1 MQNPL
6 SNYLKTIELFLKG
19 AGFYRGCILTISVVI
34 PLALF
39 YTLGYIEYA
48 PSLVVGAF
56 LNAPS
61 DIAGRLRRKI
71 NGILVSIA
79 LTMTVTFVMFLV
91 KPYFLVL
98 IGVIAIFSFSI
109 SLLSAYGFRASLVA
123 FSGLLSI
130 VLALAVDKVSF
141 YDISTHV
148 VLMGVGGLWYLL
160 VSLIAEWV
168 LPKKDADQFLLDTLV
183 LTGKYLKVRAK
194 LLTKPK
200 KRELFMTKALVLQ
213 TQITEKHETLRELL
227 FNDRKRTGRSLSNER
242 RLLVFISLVDIFEL
256 ALANTLDYSKIDA
269 LFLLQ
274 KKHLKAFKKMN
285 KVMGEHLI
293 ILSEF
298 LLKKGKMPE
307 LLLLNNTFEQTS
319 KSIDD
324 YVSEVTLPK
333 AREGAISLRNLHDY
347 QKQLLQEVKA
357 IQRALG
363 KGRHNS
369 KKQFL
374 SADAKHF
381 LTLQDYKFNILLQHF
396 SMQSPILRHALRL
409 SIAIVFG
416 FVLGSIFD
424 IKNAYWIV
432 LTILV
437 IMRPNYGLTKER
449 SKHRIIGTIIG
460 AIIATII
467 ILITQNTTVYMILA
481 IISLTFA
488 FSLIQQNYKAGAAF
502 VTLNIVFVY
511 ALIDPD
517 AFSVIQYR
525 VIDTIFG
532 AAIAV
537 LANYVVFP
545 SWEFKNLDTVI
556 LNGIKA
562 NNAYLNAVKK
572 LYHDKGENT
581 LNYKLC
587 RKEAFIAIS
596 NLNAAFQRLTQDP
609 KSKQKDSVLV
619 YDIVTLNHTILS
631 AIASIGNY
639 VLNHDTTKAS
649 QSFDIMV
656 ESISVSLK
664 NSILQLENS
673 KELTTEK
680 YADVD
685 TAKQKL
691 LNSFEILSEARDKD
705 IEAGQEV
712 IDEKMLQQLQESH
725 LISNQLIW
733 LKTLSGNLKKITLK
747 YKAIFK

>member
-1 MQNPL
+1 MRDQLN
-6 SNYLKTIELFLKG
+6 NYLKVTELFLKG
-19 AGFYRGCILTISVVI
+19 SGFYRGCTLTVSVVI
-34 PLALF
+34 PLLLF
-39 YTLGYIEYA
+39 YVLGYVEYA

-71 NGILVSIA
+71 NGVLISIG
-79 LTMTVTFVMFLV
+79 LTMLVTFVILLV

-98 IGVIAIFSFSI
+98 IAVIAIFSFTI

-130 VLALAVDKVSF
+130 ILALAIHKENF
-141 YDISTHV
+141 QDIAIHV
-148 VLMGVGGLWYLL
+148 TLMGLGGLWYLL
-160 VSLIAEWV
+160 VSLIAEWL
-168 LPKKDADQFLLDTLV
+168 LPKKDADQFLFDTLV
-183 LTGKYLKVRAK
+183 LTGKYLKIRAK

-200 KRELFMTKALVLQ
+200 RRELLMTKTLVLQ

-227 FNDRKRTGRSLSNER
+227 LNDRKRTGRSLSNER
-242 RLLVFISLVDIFEL
+242 RLLIFISLVDIFEL
-256 ALANTLDYSKIDA
+256 ALANTLDYSKMDS
-269 LFLLQ
+269 LFVLQ
-274 KKHLKAFKKMN
+274 KKHLKSFKKMN
-285 KVMGEHLI
+285 KVMGDHLI
-293 ILSEF
+293 ILSEL
-298 LLKKGKMPE
+298 LLKKGKLPE
-307 LLLLNNTFEQTS
+307 LLLLNNTFNQIQ

-324 YVSEVTLPK
+324 YVAEVTLPK

-347 QKQLLQEVKA
+347 QKQLFEEIKA

-363 KGRHNS
+363 KGVFRS
-369 KKQFL
+369 KKQFI
-374 SADAKHF
+374 SADSKHF
-381 LTLQDYKFNILLQHF
+381 LTLQEYNFNILLQHF

-416 FVLGSIFD
+416 FVFGSIFD

-437 IMRPNYGLTKER
+437 IMRPNYGLTKQR

-460 AIIATII
+460 AVVAAII
-467 ILITQNTTVYMILA
+467 ILITKNTTVYMVLA
-481 IISLTFA
+481 VISLTFA

-502 VTLNIVFVY
+502 VTINIVFVY

-572 LYHDKGENT
+572 LYHDKAENT

-639 VLNHDTTKAS
+639 VLNHETTKAS

-664 NSILQLENS
+664 NSILQLENNTTL
-673 KELTTEK
+673 KTEK
-680 YADVD
+680 RLDVD
-685 TAKQKL
+685 NAKQKL
-691 LNSFEILSEARDKD
+691 LNSFETLSDERDKD
-705 IEAGQEV
+705 IKDGQV
-712 IDEKMLQQLQESH
+712 KIDDKMLRQLQESH

-733 LKTLSGNLKKITLK
+733 LKTLSGNLKKVTLK